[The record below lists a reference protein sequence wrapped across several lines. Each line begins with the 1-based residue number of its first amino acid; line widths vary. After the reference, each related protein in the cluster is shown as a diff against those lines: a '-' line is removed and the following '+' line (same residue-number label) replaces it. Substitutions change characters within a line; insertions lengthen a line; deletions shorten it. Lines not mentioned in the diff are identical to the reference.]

1 MNVNNMKDK
10 KVLIVG
16 LGKSGIAAAQAMIR
30 LESEV
35 YIQDSKKEENVVLRL
50 RQKLQKK
57 GKEDGSHVEK

>member
-35 YIQDSKKEENVVLRL
+35 CIQDSKKEENVDALIQALR
-50 RQKLQKK
+50 
-57 GKEDGSHVEK
+57 EEVIS